1 MANKNRSIY
10 SVDED
15 ILKRVVAGDTSALGE
30 MEEQDSVPVGE
41 KAPEAVAPGKREKA
55 SSSPQKPNE
64 EKIRTEHEMYRK
76 RFLSERLTGT
86 RRQTYIHD
94 SLYRVLSG
102 ALPVI
107 APDMSVPTFVN
118 NVLSDHLEQYE
129 EVINS
134 IYNEEAIKK
143 PVQWKK

>member
-1 MANKNRSIY
+1 MANKNRTIY

-15 ILKRVVAGDTSALGE
+15 LLKRVVAGDTSALGE
-30 MEEQDSVPVGE
+30 MKEQASLSVKEQPPETVSCGKTE
-41 KAPEAVAPGKREKA
+41 KTRVPSKESDTKKTQYRE
-55 SSSPQKPNE
+55 
-64 EKIRTEHEMYRK
+64 
-76 RFLSERLTGT
+76 RFLSDRLTGT

-94 SLYRVLSG
+94 SLYRVIAG
-102 ALPVI
+102 VLPVI

-129 EVINS
+129 EIINS
-134 IYNEEAIKK
+134 IYNEQAVKK